1 MKVLLVE
8 DEDSIA
14 EPLAEGLRREGFTV
28 ERAATGAEAL
38 AAGPADVVLLDLRL
52 PDTDGYAVCRGLRE
66 RSDVPIIMVT
76 ARGEEV
82 DKVIGLELGAD
93 DYVVKPFGL
102 RELIARIH
110 AVTRRTQ
117 PAPAAGPLHVGPLE
131 VDVRARRARL
141 DGAELALTAKEFDLL
156 AALAAEPGAAVTR
169 QQLLRAGLGH
179 RLVRADED
187 DRRPRRL
194 AAPQARRPGLD
205 RDRARRRLPPAA
217 RAVSR
222 RLLLSYVGAGAA
234 DPARARGAARDR
246 VRPQRA
252 RRPHAERSS
261 GTRSRS
267 PRSRRTPCRG
277 TEASPRSRALAA
289 RYKRDTGGRVVLV
302 DQQGVSVVDSGAA
315 VPRDFATRPEIAA
328 ALKGKVATGV
338 RYSRTLGTNLL
349 YVAEPVASGGVGARR
364 GADHLPDLRGR
375 RAGHAL
381 LADARGDRGGSCSR
395 SRRVVGARARA
406 LGHAPAAR
414 AGAGGG
420 RGGRRRPVRARA
432 GGAGRP
438 RCARSRPPSTRW

>member
-117 PAPAAGPLHVGPLE
+117 PAPAAGPLRVGALE

-169 QQLLRAGLGH
+169 QQLLRQVWDTDWYGQTKTIDVHVGSLRRKLGDPGWIET
-179 RLVRADED
+179 VR
-187 DRRPRRL
+187 
-194 AAPQARRPGLD
+194 
-205 RDRARRRLPPAA
+205 
-217 RAVSR
+217 
-222 RLLLSYVGAGAA
+222 
-234 DPARARGAARDR
+234 
-246 VRPQRA
+246 
-252 RRPHAERSS
+252 
-261 GTRSRS
+261 
-267 PRSRRTPCRG
+267 
-277 TEASPRSRALAA
+277 
-289 RYKRDTGGRVVLV
+289 
-302 DQQGVSVVDSGAA
+302 
-315 VPRDFATRPEIAA
+315 
-328 ALKGKVATGV
+328 
-338 RYSRTLGTNLL
+338 
-349 YVAEPVASGGVGARR
+349 GVGFR
-364 GADHLPDLRGR
+364 LRP
-375 RAGHAL
+375 
-381 LADARGDRGGSCSR
+381 
-395 SRRVVGARARA
+395 
-406 LGHAPAAR
+406 AP
-414 AGAGGG
+414 
-420 RGGRRRPVRARA
+420 
-432 GGAGRP
+432 
-438 RCARSRPPSTRW
+438 